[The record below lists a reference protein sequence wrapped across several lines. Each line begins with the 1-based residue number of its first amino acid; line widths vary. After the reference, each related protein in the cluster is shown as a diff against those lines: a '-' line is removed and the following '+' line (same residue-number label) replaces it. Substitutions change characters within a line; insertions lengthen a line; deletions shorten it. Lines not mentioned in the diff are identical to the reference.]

1 MQLQSILTQYKK
13 TFVEKHGNYL
23 TTEQRQAMHAIER
36 CRTADSGEIQTQCVQ
51 CEQSQWQ
58 PLSCGHRSC
67 PVCQNHEVTQ
77 WLERQKQKML
87 PVEYFMVTFTLPS
100 QLRER
105 VRHNQKE
112 TYRLFF
118 NCVTSTLKD
127 FGLNPDKLDAELGLT
142 AVLHSHARNLD
153 YHPHIHVIVPGGGVN
168 KKRKQWKK
176 LKGKYLFNEYAL
188 AKVFRARF
196 IAALKAAGFK
206 VPETTPRKWVANV
219 RHVGQGLPALKYLS
233 RYLYRGVIS
242 EKNILSN
249 HDGKV
254 TFKYIDSNKKTKIRT
269 LKGEDFLRLILQHVL
284 PKGFR
289 RVRDYGFLHANAK
302 KLLAL
307 VQLILHVRLQKV
319 EPRSR
324 PVFKCRKCQSP
335 MVIIHI
341 RRGARLESG

>member
-1 MQLQSILTQYKK
+1 MLLQSILEQYKAP
-13 TFVEKHGNYL
+13 FIEKYGQRLAPN
-23 TTEQRQAMHAIER
+23 QRQAIHAIER
-36 CRTADSGEIQTQCVQ
+36 CRTPGSGTLQVECTQC
-51 CEQSQWQ
+51 EHSQWQ
-58 PLSCGHRSC
+58 ALSCGHRSC
-67 PVCQNHEVTQ
+67 PVCQNHEASQ
-77 WLERQKQKML
+77 WLDRQKKKLL
-87 PVEYFMVTFTLPS
+87 PVEYFMVTFTLPR
-100 QLRER
+100 QLREL

-112 TYRLFF
+112 TYSLFF

-176 LKGKYLFNEYAL
+176 LKGKYLFNEFAL

-196 IAALKAAGFK
+196 IDALKEAGFK
-206 VPETTPRKWVANV
+206 MPEKIPAKWVANV

-249 HDGKV
+249 RDGQV
-254 TFKYIDSNKKTKIRT
+254 TFKYTDSNKKIQTRT
-269 LKGEDFLRLILQHVL
+269 LKGEAFLQLILQHVL

-302 KLLAL
+302 KLLSL
-307 VQLILHVRLQKV
+307 VQLILHVYLD
-319 EPRSR
+319 EIIPRSR
-324 PVFKCRKCQSP
+324 PVYKCRNCQSP
-335 MVIIHI
+335 MIIRNI
-341 RRGARLESG
+341 LRGSRLEPG